1 MHLSPD
7 KKMYSYF
14 VFVILYII
22 TYAIILAILGGGV
35 RDSLMDLSNYSSYW

>member
-1 MHLSPD
+1 MSVCFLD
-7 KKMYSYF
+7 KYSYF

-35 RDSLMDLSNYSSYW
+35 RDSLFGLI